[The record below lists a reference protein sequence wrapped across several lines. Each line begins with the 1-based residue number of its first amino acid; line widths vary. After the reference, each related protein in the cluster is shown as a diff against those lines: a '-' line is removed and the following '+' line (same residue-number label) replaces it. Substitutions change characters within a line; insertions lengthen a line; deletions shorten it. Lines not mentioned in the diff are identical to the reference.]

1 MAKRKTLYEEPSK
14 KTARDFEKILA
25 DKNFVKR
32 ILTTQTFHDKDF
44 RILDLSED
52 GKLWFVNLENELL
65 LYNEE
70 TKKLLSYGCYFDK
83 ENPARVQSSKDIPR
97 NDAREAAQKDP
108 AKRTKRVAKKNA
120 S

>member
-1 MAKRKTLYEEPSK
+1 MAKRKTLGEEPSK
-14 KTARDFEKILA
+14 KTARDFEKTLA

-44 RILDLSED
+44 RILNLSED

-70 TKKLLSYGCYFDK
+70 TKKLLSYGSYFDK
-83 ENPARVQSSKDIPR
+83 ENPVRVSSSKDIPW
-97 NDAREAAQKDP
+97 NEVREAAEEP
-108 AKRTKRVAKKNA
+108 AKRKRTTKKNA

>member
-1 MAKRKTLYEEPSK
+1 MAKRKTLGEEPSK
-14 KTARDFEKILA
+14 KTARDFEKIVA

-44 RILDLSED
+44 RILNLSED
-52 GKLWFVNLENELL
+52 GKLWFANLENEIL

-83 ENPARVQSSKDIPR
+83 ENPARVASSKDIPW
-97 NDAREAAQKDP
+97 DEIRETAVEELVKR
-108 AKRTKRVAKKNA
+108 KRTVKKNA